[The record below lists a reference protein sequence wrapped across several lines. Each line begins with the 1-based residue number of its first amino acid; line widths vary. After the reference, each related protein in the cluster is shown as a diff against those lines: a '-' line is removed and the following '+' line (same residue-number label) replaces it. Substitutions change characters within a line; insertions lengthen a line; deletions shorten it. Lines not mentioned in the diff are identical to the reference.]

1 MTKARALARL
11 GGLLALATAA
21 LPCAA
26 AGEAT
31 LSLAVPVDARAV
43 SALSTGPA
51 PATPSGALM
60 SESAPLPSQASRT
73 RLLAM
78 ADEPQSPGSTGVYQ
92 RPRFALGFRSNTMKS
107 WLNHAGLD
115 AHTCLAPVIRA
126 NTRIRSDGVS
136 GTVWV
141 YARCTFE

>member
-1 MTKARALARL
+1 MIKARALARL
-11 GGLLALATAA
+11 GGLAVLAVAA

-26 AGEAT
+26 AGEAA
-31 LSLAVPVDARAV
+31 LSLAVPADARAT
-43 SALSTGPA
+43 SASSAGPA
-51 PATPSGALM
+51 ASAPPGALM
-60 SESAPLPSQASRT
+60 SASTQLPAQASRT

-78 ADEPQSPGSTGVYQ
+78 TDEPQSLGSTGVYQ